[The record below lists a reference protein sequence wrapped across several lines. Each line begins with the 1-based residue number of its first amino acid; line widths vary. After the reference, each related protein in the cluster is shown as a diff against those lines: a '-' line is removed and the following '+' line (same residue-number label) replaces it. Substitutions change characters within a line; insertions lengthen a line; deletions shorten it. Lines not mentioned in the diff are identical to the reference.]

1 MANPPVRL
9 RVLLAAVD
17 EAAGDALCA
26 EIQGTP
32 HVRVVGGVWQADK
45 VAEGV
50 AAFDAQ
56 VVLLP
61 ESFPELPDV
70 AVSQLRYT
78 TPSHAHQVLTAYQA
92 TLSTPPTQHPSPTI
106 QRTPTPPPVPPPTAP
121 VLNLPRRAPT
131 LRLGLWGARGGVGVS
146 TAIVLLAR
154 DLVKS
159 GVRVIVFDALRRGD
173 VALYLDGMPSDQPQT
188 IQGIMVYPGAPTEE
202 LAAPYTA
209 ILIDGGRERGNFNA
223 RWVQITAPLKEAELV
238 ALGEGR

>member
-17 EAAGDALCA
+17 EAAGDALFA

-78 TPSHAHQVLTAYQA
+78 MPLHAHQVLTAYQA
-92 TLSTPPTQHPSPTI
+92 TLSTPPTQDPSPTV
-106 QRTPTPPPVPPPTAP
+106 QRTLAPPPVPPPAAP
-121 VLNLPRRAPT
+121 GLNLPRRAPT
-131 LRLGLWGARGGVGVS
+131 IRLGLWGAQGGVGVT

-154 DLVKS
+154 DLVKN
-159 GVRVIVFDALRRGD
+159 GARVIVFDAPRRGD
-173 VALYLDGMPSDQPQT
+173 VVLYLDGTPSDQPQT
-188 IQGIMVYPGAPTEE
+188 IQGITVYPSAPTEE
-202 LAAPYTA
+202 
-209 ILIDGGRERGNFNA
+209 
-223 RWVQITAPLKEAELV
+223 
-238 ALGEGR
+238 